1 MPLLQQYLP
10 NSKVVV
16 IEQNEDKLFN
26 RGALLKLEYDLDKV
40 FLCNR
45 EKYLNVIL
53 DNETKHQKIVDL
65 DDLRKKYFTPLT
77 S

>member
-1 MPLLQQYLP
+1 MR
-10 NSKVVV
+10 NSVK
-16 IEQNEDKLFN
+16 
-26 RGALLKLEYDLDKV
+26 RALKLEYDLDKV

-65 DDLRKKYFTPLT
+65 DDLRSKYFRTV
-77 S
+77 